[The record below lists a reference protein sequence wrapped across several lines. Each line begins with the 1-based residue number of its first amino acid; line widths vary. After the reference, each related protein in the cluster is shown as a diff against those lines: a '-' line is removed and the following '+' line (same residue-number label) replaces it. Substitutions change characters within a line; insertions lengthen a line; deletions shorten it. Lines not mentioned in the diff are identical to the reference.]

1 MCNPLKVEMI
11 FQEYLFFLCS
21 RSDSVSF
28 LSLSGQ
34 LNRNLTGHATST
46 VLYRLLFKL
55 KQLRASFHLKGSQ
68 MSFLNSTEDGNRL
81 TVSEEMN
88 KLDYKKT
95 KEVMFADINMFGST
109 QSRVNLPAH
118 QNLHFNLLCVL

>member
-1 MCNPLKVEMI
+1 
-11 FQEYLFFLCS
+11 
-21 RSDSVSF
+21 
-28 LSLSGQ
+28 
-34 LNRNLTGHATST
+34 
-46 VLYRLLFKL
+46 
-55 KQLRASFHLKGSQ
+55 
-68 MSFLNSTEDGNRL
+68 MSFLNGTEDGNRL

-95 KEVMFADINMFGST
+95 KEVMFAGINMFEST